1 MKQLVGCLTQNDDYI
16 VGRYR
21 WVWDVSPSHIVYFV
35 CPLVYAKM
43 TKIAIRTAWVAL
55 FICGV
60 VFAYG
65 HGYKSGRNAQL
76 DFEDVLKIAKSQF
89 TCKMEKK

>member
-1 MKQLVGCLTQNDDYI
+1 
-16 VGRYR
+16 
-21 WVWDVSPSHIVYFV
+21 
-35 CPLVYAKM
+35 M

-55 FICGV
+55 FIVGLV
-60 VFAYG
+60 LMYG

-89 TCKMEKK
+89 TCRMERK